1 MRLRLR
7 ITGEG
12 LKLTGSPRGSAAI
25 PVPPPA
31 TAQALLV
38 TDSGDS
44 LVTDRNEPL
53 AMEPPH
59 GQSEG

>member
-7 ITGEG
+7 LTGGG
-12 LKLTGSPRGSAAI
+12 LRLTGSSTGSATI
-25 PVPPPA
+25 PVSPPPS
-31 TAQALLV
+31 AQALLV
-38 TDSGDS
+38 TDAGDP

-59 GQSEG
+59 GQ

>member
-25 PVPPPA
+25 PGPPP
-31 TAQALLV
+31 
-38 TDSGDS
+38 
-44 LVTDRNEPL
+44 PL